1 MTCKNAFNSLAMIEP
16 GVGRADIGEQWLQGR
31 SVFGGLQAVLGVRAM
46 RALLTEPLPL
56 RTLQTTFIAPLP
68 CGEVRVEARLLRA
81 GKSTVHAE
89 ARLFDGDQPVCL
101 IVAVFGAAR
110 PSTIAIA
117 PPPVVEAKSPAQSA
131 ELPFIAG
138 ITPAFLQMF
147 RMRWADGAFPFCGGS
162 RASTQIWVELRDT
175 DVIDESAVIALADS
189 IPSPALS
196 LLRRP
201 SPASSLTWTLEFLRA
216 HVDSPAAPWLMDAS
230 MTAAGEGYGAQTAT
244 LFDQHGQAVALSR
257 QSVVIFG

>member
-1 MTCKNAFNSLAMIEP
+1 MIGP
-16 GVGRADIGEQWLQGR
+16 GVGSARIDAAWLQGR

-46 RALLTEPLPL
+46 RALLDSALPL
-56 RTLQTTFIAPLP
+56 RTLQTTFVAPLP
-68 CGEVRVEARLLRA
+68 AGEVRVEAQLLRA

-89 ARLFDGDQPVCL
+89 ARLYDGETLACL

-110 PSTIAIA
+110 PSTIAIE
-117 PPPVVEAKSPAQSA
+117 PPPVLAAKAPEQSA
-131 ELPFIAG
+131 ELPFVAG
-138 ITPAFLQMF
+138 ITPPFLRMF

-162 RASTQIWVELRDT
+162 QASTQIWAELRDRP
-175 DVIDESAVIALADS
+175 VIDEAAVIALADS

-216 HVDSPAAPWLMDAS
+216 HVDVPAAPWLIDAVVTS
-230 MTAAGEGYGAQTAT
+230 AGDGYGAQTAT
-244 LFDQHGQAVALSR
+244 LFDDRGRAVALSR

>member
-1 MTCKNAFNSLAMIEP
+1 MTCLTPLAFPAVVEDAS
-16 GVGRADIGEQWLQGR
+16 GRVRIDDAWLQGR

-46 RALLTEPLPL
+46 RARLAEPLPL

-68 CGEVRVEARLLRA
+68 AGEIRVEAQLLRA

-89 ARLFDGDQPVCL
+89 ARLYDGSQLACL
-101 IVAVFGAAR
+101 MVAVFGSAR
-110 PSTIAIA
+110 PSTIAIET
-117 PPPVVEAKSPAQSA
+117 PPVAAARPAAQSA
-131 ELPFIAG
+131 ELPFVAG
-138 ITPAFLQMF
+138 ITPPFLKMF
-147 RMRWADGAFPFCGGS
+147 RMRWADGAFPYCGGARPS
-162 RASTQIWVELRDT
+162 FQVWAELREAA
-175 DVIDESAVIALADS
+175 VVDEATVIALADS

-216 HVDSPAAPWLMDAS
+216 HVDAPAAPWLIDAS
-230 MTAAGEGYGAQTAT
+230 VTSAADGYGAQTAT
-244 LFDQHGQAVALSR
+244 LFDGDGRAAVLSR

>member
-1 MTCKNAFNSLAMIEP
+1 MTCQEIFASLSLSGP
-16 GVGRADIGEQWLQGR
+16 GVGSARIDEQWLQGR
-31 SVFGGLQAVLGVRAM
+31 SVFGGLQALLGVRAM
-46 RALLTEPLPL
+46 RSLLGDPLPL

-68 CGEVRVEARLLRA
+68 SGLVRVEAQQLRS

-89 ARLFDGDQPVCL
+89 ARLYDGEQLVCL

-110 PSTIAIA
+110 PSSIAIE
-117 PPPVVEAKSPAQSA
+117 PPPVVAAKTPEQSA
-131 ELPFIAG
+131 ELPFVAG
-138 ITPAFLQMF
+138 ITPPFLRMF

-162 RASTQIWVELRDT
+162 RASTQIWAELRDAP
-175 DVIDESAVIALADS
+175 VIDESAVIALADS

-196 LLRRP
+196 LFRRP

-216 HVDSPAAPWLMDAS
+216 HVDVPAAPWLIDATVTS
-230 MTAAGEGYGAQTAT
+230 AGDGYGAQTAT
-244 LFDQHGQAVALSR
+244 LFDHQGRAVALSR